1 MYLPTDHKSA
11 IRQDFAASLLLTP
24 LFFSRFLVE
33 FLGSN
38 EKRMGVKGLYR
49 GQEPVA
55 RWGAGDRPPV
65 SPVGGPPSRPNRPP
79 LTPRAPG

>member
-38 EKRMGVKGLYR
+38 EEGMGVEGLYR
-49 GQEPVA
+49 GGDPVA
-55 RWGAGDRPPV
+55 RLGGDRPPH
-65 SPVGGPPSRPNRPP
+65 PPSPP
-79 LTPRAPG
+79 PSPRAALTEDRFVIFF